1 MGKDATA
8 IQKHLAKLETL
19 SAEALEVADF
29 KADGVVNIKDA
40 TAIQKFIA
48 KMEY

>member
-8 IQKHLAKLETL
+8 IQKHLAKLEAL

>member
-1 MGKDATA
+1 MGKDATL
-8 IQKHLAKLETL
+8 IQKHLAKLESL